1 MSRRLAIFLVT
12 TLAASAV
19 HAPAASPAWVARSNA
34 DSQGLLK
41 VIAQFSPESASEFG
55 LAGFDENVADLKL
68 GKAQPRVGLSTAPKG

>member
-1 MSRRLAIFLVT
+1 MSRRVAIFLVI

-19 HAPAASPAWVARSNA
+19 RAPAASPAWIARRNA

-41 VIAQFSPESASEFG
+41 VIAQFSSESVSEFG
-55 LAGFDENVADLKL
+55 LAGFNENVADLQL